1 MEIVTSWERKAAQKT
16 RVEIALN
23 LLREGMT
30 YEAIAR
36 VTGLTV
42 EQVQQLQTG
51 SVTGTSG

>member
-51 SVTGTSG
+51 SLTGTSG